1 MIAILIL
8 ALLSLSLV
16 SLSSAIIYQTMT
28 VQNTTQK
35 AIQNTNDLN
44 TIKKALILSSKND
57 LTYGTV
63 MPYGINDLS
72 FHKLPE
78 FVYLKTKN
86 QFGRDYIYCPFA
98 VNQTTLNKE
107 VKLTDSVN
115 YMVDT
120 ANIVHRGTNREYV
133 ISSHTSQFHA
143 LGVQAIII
151 SPTPPFSNN
160 TSCLNVQYNTQL
172 QVFTVEG
179 GRVEVITTNDI
190 LIGI

>member
-1 MIAILIL
+1 MFITA
-8 ALLSLSLV
+8 A
-16 SLSSAIIYQTMT
+16 SAIIQQTMT

-35 AIQNTNDLN
+35 AIQNSYDLM

-63 MPYGINDLS
+63 MPYGVNDLN

-78 FVYLKTKN
+78 FVYLKRKN
-86 QFGRDYIYCPFA
+86 QFGRDYIYCPFS
-98 VNQTTLNKE
+98 VNQTTLTKNIQ
-107 VKLTDSVN
+107 LNDSQT

-120 ANIVHRGTNREYV
+120 ANIDHRGINREYV

-151 SPTPPFSNN
+151 SPTPPFSNK
-160 TSCLNVQYNTQL
+160 TSCLNVQYDTEL

-190 LIGI
+190 LIGIWLDLNKW